1 MATLTSLVMA
11 GIAYDP
17 EIRGVLV
24 VVVAGSILCGSVW
37 LLLATNTGSRLGFQ
51 LALCGLLGWMML
63 ISLFWWMYG
72 VGAIG
77 ELPAWR
83 VQEVNVGDLSQAELE
98 DAQVLTEENLPDP
111 AQILADNP
119 ELAEEL
125 QDETPNLSE
134 IAALPNLPD
143 DVADQLEDLGGDW
156 SVVSTADLGDAQS
169 SADEALLSDDVAL
182 FSSTAEYVFVG
193 AFEQGGKPER
203 ASDSALDRVTNRI
216 GNTLRVLNPPHYVVI
231 QVQTSEPTFVPEG
244 NAPLSPV
251 ADEDEPVVS
260 VIMVRDLGTR
270 RLPSAVLT
278 FVFGGLF
285 ALSAWLL
292 HTRDARAERLST
304 AAAGE

>member
-244 NAPLSPV
+244 NAPCRRWPTRTSPW
-251 ADEDEPVVS
+251 S
-260 VIMVRDLGTR
+260 R
-270 RLPSAVLT
+270 
-278 FVFGGLF
+278 
-285 ALSAWLL
+285 
-292 HTRDARAERLST
+292 
-304 AAAGE
+304 

>member
-216 GNTLRVLNPPHYVVI
+216 GNTLRVLNPPDYVVI